1 MVCDRFVDS
10 TIAYQGG
17 GGGLDV
23 DFIRSLYAVIAE
35 GLVPDLTFILDIDP
49 VVGLA
54 RATDRLQSSQN
65 GEGRFEQMP
74 LSFHEKIRQCFLDL
88 AHENPERYC
97 IIDATLPPEAIL
109 AQAMEKLHHKG
120 WIS

>member
-23 DFIRSLYAVIAE
+23 SLIRSLYAVIAE

-54 RATDRLQSSQN
+54 RATDRLLSTQN

-88 AHENPERYC
+88 AHENPKRYC
-97 IIDATLPPEAIL
+97 IIDATLSPEAIL
-109 AQAMEKLHHKG
+109 EQAMDHLRKRG
-120 WIS
+120 WIG